1 MESECHKF
9 LVRQKF
15 INFLKYIY
23 YTYCLYICIQKY
35 TYLLCLIKV
44 RERTNK
50 RDGEIGKHKLN
61 EMGALNM
68 KRQKSTCS

>member
-1 MESECHKF
+1 M
-9 LVRQKF
+9 LF
-15 INFLKYIY
+15 IYM
-23 YTYCLYICIQKY
+23 YTKA
-35 TYLLCLIKV
+35 LLCLIKV

-68 KRQKSTCS
+68 NQIKSTCSFFFLVHLFLNMPAH